1 MTVAAFLEVCMIKFV
16 RIISPILLVAL
27 MVTIFTLSHQ
37 PADVSSNTSS
47 AVIRFLAEIFIKDF
61 ENLSNAEQ
69 LEIISSLQ
77 FIVRKGAHFS
87 AYFVLGIF
95 SFFTFLTYTFP
106 KFHWRSIISLS
117 VCFAFSVSDE
127 IHQLFVPGR
136 SGEIRDV
143 LIDTCGSLLSI
154 MILFLIF
161 LAIEKKHNKKL
172 FKGDIL

>member
-1 MTVAAFLEVCMIKFV
+1 MIKFV
-16 RIISPILLVAL
+16 RFISPILLVSL
-27 MVTIFTLSHQ
+27 MTVIFLLSHQ
-37 PADVSSNTSS
+37 PANESSQTSS
-47 AVIRFLAEIFIKDF
+47 TVIRFFAEIFISDF

-95 SFFTFLTYTFP
+95 SFFTFLTYRSPAFL
-106 KFHWRSIISLS
+106 WRSLISIS

-136 SGEIRDV
+136 SGEIKDV
-143 LIDTCGSLLSI
+143 LIDTGGSFLAIL
-154 MILFLIF
+154 ILFLVFNSIF
-161 LAIEKKHNKKL
+161 KKQK
-172 FKGDIL
+172 FKGDNL